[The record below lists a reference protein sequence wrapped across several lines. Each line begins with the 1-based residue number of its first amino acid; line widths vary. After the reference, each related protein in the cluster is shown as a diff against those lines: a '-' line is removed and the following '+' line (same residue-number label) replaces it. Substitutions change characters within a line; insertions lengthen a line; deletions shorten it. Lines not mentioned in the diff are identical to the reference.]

1 MAQRIENRRKT
12 ARISSNFRAE
22 LYLIFPEVSFQPVP
36 FLVHVIDA
44 SIDGL
49 HLRVPKFSESQFARL
64 LGKIE
69 YGLFVLRNEQQVVRI
84 YCVIVWKNRIQ
95 LPDGTTTYDLG
106 VRFDLRS
113 EDSSSDVDFILDQAR
128 RHQIASES

>member
-1 MAQRIENRRKT
+1 MAERTENRRK
-12 ARISSNFRAE
+12 ADRIPSNFRAE

-36 FLVHVIDA
+36 FLVHVLDA
-44 SIDGL
+44 SRDGL
-49 HLRVPKFSESQFARL
+49 HLRVPKFNEKQFERL

-84 YCVIVWKNRIQ
+84 YCAIVWKDRVQ
-95 LPDGTTTYDLG
+95 LPDNTTTYDLG

-113 EDSSSDVDFILDQAR
+113 EDSSSDVDFILERAR
-128 RHQIASES
+128 RQQIAREG